1 VRAAPSPLRPRRSAA
16 LARGLAALALVALA
30 LGACGGGDAPQ
41 RERTLTATLDGPG
54 RVASEPAGL
63 DCDGS
68 CSAPFAEGARVRL
81 TATPD
86 DGHDVAGWT
95 GCDAT
100 SGATCT
106 VTLDADRT
114 VAVRFAPALD
124 APEVG
129 TPLELRFGG
138 DGAGLIESDPEGLR
152 CREDC
157 RATFPSS
164 GTVTLHAYPDDGAA
178 FGAWEGCD
186 RTRGATCTVTLT
198 SPRTVRA
205 TFDPA
210 TTATPTLRVARE
222 GGGAGRVTADAVG
235 LDCGEACSA
244 PVPEG
249 ATVALTATPDAGSRL
264 TGWDGCDATDGAT
277 CTVAPTEDRDVVA
290 RFEVERRDAA
300 LRFDADACADAA
312 PDATCRGDVG
322 LAGTGATWGGLAFD
336 ATSDA
341 FEVLT
346 ADPPAGLDACLVSSG
361 ATRVALVC
369 PTPVDLDATALGL
382 DLRRTA
388 GGAATLTLDRAEA
401 LPYDGGR
408 YPVRGA
414 TLPIGGTP

>member
-1 VRAAPSPLRPRRSAA
+1 MRAAPSPRRSPRSAA
-16 LARGLAALALVALA
+16 LARGVAAFAFVALA

-41 RERTLTATLDGPG
+41 RERTLTATLDGAG

-68 CSAPFAEGARVRL
+68 CSAPFPEGARVRL

-106 VTLDADRT
+106 VTLDADRDVT
-114 VAVRFAPALD
+114 VRFTPTLD

-129 TPLELRFGG
+129 TPLELRTDGA
-138 DGAGLIESDPEGLR
+138 GAGLIESDPEGLR

-157 RATFPSS
+157 RATFPASAE
-164 GTVTLHAYPDDGAA
+164 VTLRAYPDDGAA
-178 FGAWEGCD
+178 FGGWEGCD

-205 TFDPA
+205 TFDVA
-210 TTATPTLRVARE
+210 ATATPTLRVARE

-249 ATVALTATPDAGSRL
+249 ATVFLTATPDAGSRL

-277 CTVAPTEDRDVVA
+277 CTVAPNGDRDVVA

-300 LRFDADACADAA
+300 LRLDAAACA
-312 PDATCRGDVG
+312 DATCRGDVG

-346 ADPPAGLDACLVSSG
+346 ADPPAGLDACLISAG

-369 PTPVDLDATALGL
+369 PTPVDLDAAPLGL

-388 GGAATLTLDRAEA
+388 GGPATLTLNRAEA

-408 YPVRGA
+408 YPVGGA
-414 TLPIGGTP
+414 RVPIGGAP